1 MSAQPR
7 PLLGPPLVLD
17 TFSHPVQDDMPKYF
31 ARNRRWRRVLL
42 KTGPRPSGP
51 RRLSGSA
58 AQRLSGSAAPR
69 PTGPRRP
76 SGPRP
81 ATARRP
87 TAHDDPAARSR
98 FSIVFCPVVNP
109 CACTGLHRVWACKMY
124 DGEFEFGYHYNIKQ
138 SFRSFHSLHVA
149 T

>member
-1 MSAQPR
+1 METGFAKNR
-7 PLLGPPLVLD
+7 P
-17 TFSHPVQDDMPKYF
+17 
-31 ARNRRWRRVLL
+31 
-42 KTGPRPSGP
+42 
-51 RRLSGSA
+51 A

-69 PTGPRRP
+69 PTGPR
-76 SGPRP
+76 RP

-124 DGEFEFGYHYNIKQ
+124 DGEFEFGYYYNIKQ
-138 SFRSFHSLHVA
+138 SFRSFSILSFVA
-149 T
+149 YCYMYVKMLSFSVYSSVYKTRKRGSPFSTM